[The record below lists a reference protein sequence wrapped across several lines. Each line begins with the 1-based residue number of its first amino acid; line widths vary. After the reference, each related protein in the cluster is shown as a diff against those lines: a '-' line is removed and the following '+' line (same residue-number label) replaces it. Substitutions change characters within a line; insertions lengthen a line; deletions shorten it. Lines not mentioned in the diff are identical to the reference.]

1 MLNDQRG
8 FALDLIIKKA
18 VVSAAAAL
26 PLILSVGA
34 SADDLSILR
43 DVNGD
48 GAVKVLAFGD
58 SITYGVGDAF
68 QPGQHVEDM
77 TGSGEKGGYPERLER
92 YLGVPVANQGIPGEE
107 LTVGGVERFPRQA
120 TGSAF
125 DIVIIMEGT
134 NDAPQQISYGHY
146 SRSLQ
151 RMINVGVADGKE
163 VVVMTVPP
171 PVASRDS
178 IQPFTQSYSRAG
190 RDLARINGVPLID
203 VEQAITDACPVLDR
217 CSFYNLPEGLHPN
230 RRGYDALGQIVAAGL
245 LGIDVTAP
253 GSAAQISSALGLPQ
267 SDIIVGK

>member
-1 MLNDQRG
+1 MLNDNRG

-58 SITYGVGDAF
+58 SITYGVGNAF
-68 QPGQHVEDM
+68 QPGEYVEAM
-77 TGSGEKGGYPERLER
+77 GGTGTKGGYPDRLER
-92 YLGVPVANQGIPGEE
+92 YLGVPVYNEGVPGEQ
-107 LTVGGVERFPRQA
+107 LTAEGVERFPRKIA
-120 TGSAF
+120 GSSF
-125 DIVIIMEGT
+125 DIAIIMEGT
-134 NDAPQQISYGHY
+134 NDASQQISYGHY

-171 PVASRDS
+171 PVASHDS
-178 IQPFTQSYSRAG
+178 TQPFTQSYSRAG